1 MDQVEDYDES
11 RTNGTHYPSCSSI
24 VFIGI
29 GLDKQKLQ
37 RGFSECIVFEEEEED
52 VDLSF

>member
-1 MDQVEDYDES
+1 MFTES
-11 RTNGTHYPSCSSI
+11 STTVSYEMECFYSSI